1 MITTLIEKVKGFLIN
16 PVDTFRQSKEEQ
28 PDTVFPYFV
37 MLLLLHAALSAVL
50 AALAIE
56 ILPMTGMITGGI
68 SGPVVVFFV
77 SLVAGFAGILV
88 FGAWLH
94 LWVYIFGGRRGIWQT
109 MKAVMYGDTPFL
121 LFGWIPF
128 IGFVFVLW
136 SLVLGIL
143 GIRELQETS
152 SIKAILAV
160 ALAVMIPLILL
171 LILAAY
177 FMIASATTTM
187 VPEPVVSQL

>member
-1 MITTLIEKVKGFLIN
+1 MFTTLIEKVKGFLTN
-16 PVDTFRQSKEEQ
+16 PVDTFRQLKEEQ
-28 PDTVFPYFV
+28 PDTVFPYFI

-56 ILPMTGMITGGI
+56 ILPMAGMINGGL

-77 SLVAGFAGILV
+77 SLVAGFVGILV

-143 GIRELQETS
+143 GIRELQEMS

-171 LILAAY
+171 LIFAAY
-177 FMIASATTTM
+177 FMIASVTTTM

>member
-1 MITTLIEKVKGFLIN
+1 MFTTLIEKVKGFLTN
-16 PVDTFRQSKEEQ
+16 PVDPFRQLKAEQ
-28 PDTVFPYFV
+28 PDTVFPYFI

-56 ILPMTGMITGGI
+56 ILPMAGLITGGL

-77 SLVAGFAGILV
+77 SLVAGFVGILV

-171 LILAAY
+171 LFLAAY
-177 FMIASATTTM
+177 FMIASTTTTM

>member
-1 MITTLIEKVKGFLIN
+1 MITTLIEKVKGFLTN

-28 PDTVFPYFV
+28 PNTVFLYFTV
-37 MLLLLHAALSAVL
+37 LLLLHAVLSAVL
-50 AALAIE
+50 AALMIE
-56 ILPMTGMITGGI
+56 TNPMAGIVTGGL
-68 SGPVVVFFV
+68 SGPIAVFLV
-77 SLVAGFAGILV
+77 TLVAGLAGVLV
-88 FGAWLH
+88 LGAWIH

-109 MKAVMYGDTPFL
+109 IKAVMYGDTPFL

-128 IGFVFVLW
+128 IGFIVMLW
-136 SLVLGIL
+136 SIVLGIL
-143 GIRELQETS
+143 GIRELQEMS
-152 SIKAILAV
+152 SLKAILAV

-177 FMIASATTTM
+177 FMIASTTTTM

>member
-1 MITTLIEKVKGFLIN
+1 MITTIGKKVNGFLTN
-16 PVDTFRQSKEEQ
+16 PVDTFRLSKEEG
-28 PDTVFPYFV
+28 PDAVVPYFV

-56 ILPMTGMITGGI
+56 ILPMTGMITGGPF
-68 SGPVVVFFV
+68 GPVVVFFV

-109 MKAVMYGDTPFL
+109 IKAVMYGDTPFL

-136 SLVLGIL
+136 SLVLCIL

-177 FMIASATTTM
+177 FMIASTTTTM

>member
-1 MITTLIEKVKGFLIN
+1 MN
-16 PVDTFRQSKEEQ
+16 PVDTFRKAKDDE
-28 PDTVFPYFV
+28 PGAVLPYFT
-37 MLLLLHAALSAVL
+37 LLLLLYAIISALL
-50 AALAIE
+50 AASMIGTIPVPGL
-56 ILPMTGMITGGI
+56 MTGGM
-68 SGPVVVFFV
+68 SGAVVVFFV
-77 SLVAGFAGILV
+77 ILVGGFAGALV

-109 MKAVMYGDTPFL
+109 IKAVMYGDTPFL

-128 IGFVFVLW
+128 IGFIVMLW
-136 SLVLGIL
+136 SIVLGIL
-143 GIRELQETS
+143 GIRELQEVS
-152 SIKAILAV
+152 SLKAILAV

-177 FMIASATTTM
+177 FMIASTTTTM